1 MEISLLENK
10 TIYFIGC
17 SYTWGAGLEME
28 YYHNNKNWDTERI
41 QKENDMSINR
51 LENGIYEAAEYRR
64 KNRFGNL
71 VAKHFDINHEVL
83 NMSNGGNNN
92 QIFEKFIDCPLSVPK
107 IVVIQLT
114 CFSRSIPKYDTNNDW
129 VKLSEEEVYTH
140 SKNQLYQFTNWLD
153 KEKEKGRELPKV
165 YFLAWHKEFG
175 NILRKDFPNKFIP
188 IHIDGVDYDSFERT
202 CADFN
207 NHTIKH
213 THKLRL
219 CDVINGIDDTHL
231 SSIGHKIV
239 ADSII
244 KKLKNEYI

>member
-92 QIFEKFIDCPLSVPK
+92 QIFEKFIE
-107 IVVIQLT
+107 QL
-114 CFSRSIPKYDTNNDW
+114 D
-129 VKLSEEEVYTH
+129 
-140 SKNQLYQFTNWLD
+140 
-153 KEKEKGRELPKV
+153 
-165 YFLAWHKEFG
+165 
-175 NILRKDFPNKFIP
+175 P
-188 IHIDGVDYDSFERT
+188 IS
-202 CADFN
+202 
-207 NHTIKH
+207 
-213 THKLRL
+213 L
-219 CDVINGIDDTHL
+219 
-231 SSIGHKIV
+231 
-239 ADSII
+239 
-244 KKLKNEYI
+244 